1 MQDLDKIVTLWY
13 TGKNKKKRC
22 TMKKLF
28 ILVISASVLLTG
40 CVVPKF
46 GKHRPKVPAES
57 RVAETS
63 SSSSDSSSYS
73 LSESK
78 EIVSKT
84 LVGDLKGIHHRDT
97 VTYRGDKLLK
107 LRMELLSNLP
117 EEASGAAAT
126 MSPEEMTAIIR
137 EGMESEPN
145 YVEARNMEGVT
156 IEYSVTADKKLQAIV
171 DLDFEKMDVA
181 KVASLSFFKDLGL
194 NDIKDVSPSMFILGM
209 KLGGLKEE

>member
-1 MQDLDKIVTLWY
+1 
-13 TGKNKKKRC
+13 
-22 TMKKLF
+22 MKKLF

-57 RVAETS
+57 KVAKTSSSSS
-63 SSSSDSSSYS
+63 SSSSDSSTSAS
-73 LSESK
+73 SESTA
-78 EIVSKT
+78 IVSKT

-145 YVEARNMEGVT
+145 YVEAKNMEGVT
-156 IEYSVTADKKLQAIV
+156 IEYSVTADKKLQVIV
-171 DLDFEKMDVA
+171 DLDFEKMDIA

-194 NDIKDVSPSMFILGM
+194 NDIKDASPSMFILGM

>member
-1 MQDLDKIVTLWY
+1 
-13 TGKNKKKRC
+13 
-22 TMKKLF
+22 MKKLF

-40 CVVPKF
+40 CVFPKY

-57 RVAETS
+57 KVAKTSSSSS
-63 SSSSDSSSYS
+63 SSSSDSSTSTS
-73 LSESK
+73 SESTA
-78 EIVSKT
+78 IVSKT

-145 YVEARNMEGVT
+145 YVEAKNMEGVT

-171 DLDFEKMDVA
+171 DLDFEKMDIA

-194 NDIKDVSPSMFILGM
+194 NDIKDASPSMFILGM

>member
-1 MQDLDKIVTLWY
+1 
-13 TGKNKKKRC
+13 
-22 TMKKLF
+22 MKKLF

-57 RVAETS
+57 KVAKTSSSSSSS
-63 SSSSDSSSYS
+63 SSSSDSSTSAS
-73 LSESK
+73 SESTA
-78 EIVSKT
+78 IVSKT

-171 DLDFEKMDVA
+171 DLDFEKMDIA
-181 KVASLSFFKDLGL
+181 KAASLSFFKELGL
-194 NDIKDVSPSMFILGM
+194 NDIKDASPSMFILGM

>member
-1 MQDLDKIVTLWY
+1 
-13 TGKNKKKRC
+13 
-22 TMKKLF
+22 MKKLF

-40 CVVPKF
+40 CVFPKS

-57 RVAETS
+57 KVAKTSSSSS
-63 SSSSDSSSYS
+63 SSSSDSSTSAS
-73 LSESK
+73 SESTA
-78 EIVSKT
+78 IVSKT

-145 YVEARNMEGVT
+145 YVEAKNMEGVT

-171 DLDFEKMDVA
+171 DLDFEKMDIA
-181 KVASLSFFKDLGL
+181 KVASLSFFKELGL
-194 NDIKDVSPSMFILGM
+194 NDIKDASPSMFILGM

>member
-1 MQDLDKIVTLWY
+1 
-13 TGKNKKKRC
+13 
-22 TMKKLF
+22 MKKLF

-40 CVVPKF
+40 CVFPKY

-57 RVAETS
+57 KVAKTSSSSS
-63 SSSSDSSSYS
+63 SSSSDSSTSAS
-73 LSESK
+73 SESTA
-78 EIVSKT
+78 IVSKT

-145 YVEARNMEGVT
+145 YVEAKNMEGVT

-171 DLDFEKMDVA
+171 DLDFEKMDIA

-194 NDIKDVSPSMFILGM
+194 NDIKDASLSMFILGM

>member
-1 MQDLDKIVTLWY
+1 MQELDKIVALWY

-181 KVASLSFFKDLGL
+181 KVASLSFFEDLGL

>member
-1 MQDLDKIVTLWY
+1 
-13 TGKNKKKRC
+13 
-22 TMKKLF
+22 MKKLF

-40 CVVPKF
+40 CVFPKY

-57 RVAETS
+57 KVAKTSSSSS
-63 SSSSDSSSYS
+63 SSSSDSSTSAS
-73 LSESK
+73 SESTA
-78 EIVSKT
+78 IVSKT

-171 DLDFEKMDVA
+171 DLDFEKMDIA
-181 KVASLSFFKDLGL
+181 KVASLSFFKELGL
-194 NDIKDVSPSMFILGM
+194 NDIKDASPSMFILGM

>member
-1 MQDLDKIVTLWY
+1 
-13 TGKNKKKRC
+13 
-22 TMKKLF
+22 MKKLF

-40 CVVPKF
+40 CVFPKS

-57 RVAETS
+57 KVAKTSSSSS
-63 SSSSDSSSYS
+63 SSSSDSSTSAS
-73 LSESK
+73 SESTA
-78 EIVSKT
+78 IVSKT

-107 LRMELLSNLP
+107 LRMELLSNMP

-145 YVEARNMEGVT
+145 YVEAKNMEGVT

-171 DLDFEKMDVA
+171 DLDFEKMDIA

-194 NDIKDVSPSMFILGM
+194 NDIKDTSPSMFILGM

>member
-1 MQDLDKIVTLWY
+1 
-13 TGKNKKKRC
+13 
-22 TMKKLF
+22 MKKLF

-57 RVAETS
+57 KVAKTSSSSS
-63 SSSSDSSSYS
+63 SSSSDSSTSAS
-73 LSESK
+73 SESTA
-78 EIVSKT
+78 IVSKT

-194 NDIKDVSPSMFILGM
+194 NDIKDASPSMFILGM

>member
-1 MQDLDKIVTLWY
+1 
-13 TGKNKKKRC
+13 
-22 TMKKLF
+22 MKKLF

-40 CVVPKF
+40 CVFPKY

-57 RVAETS
+57 KVAKTSSS
-63 SSSSDSSSYS
+63 SSSSDSSTSAS
-73 LSESK
+73 SESTA
-78 EIVSKT
+78 IVSKT

-137 EGMESEPN
+137 EGME
-145 YVEARNMEGVT
+145 
-156 IEYSVTADKKLQAIV
+156 LQAIV

-181 KVASLSFFKDLGL
+181 KAASLSFFKDLGL
-194 NDIKDVSPSMFILGM
+194 NDIKDTSPSMFILGM

>member
-1 MQDLDKIVTLWY
+1 
-13 TGKNKKKRC
+13 
-22 TMKKLF
+22 MKKLF

-40 CVVPKF
+40 CVFPKS

-57 RVAETS
+57 KVAKTSSSSS
-63 SSSSDSSSYS
+63 SSSSDSSTSAS
-73 LSESK
+73 SESTA
-78 EIVSKT
+78 IVSKT

-145 YVEARNMEGVT
+145 YVEAKNMEGVT

-171 DLDFEKMDVA
+171 DLDFEKMDIA

-194 NDIKDVSPSMFILGM
+194 NDIKDTSPSMFILGM

>member
-1 MQDLDKIVTLWY
+1 
-13 TGKNKKKRC
+13 
-22 TMKKLF
+22 MKKLF

-40 CVVPKF
+40 CVFPKY

-57 RVAETS
+57 KVAKTSSSSS
-63 SSSSDSSSYS
+63 SSSSDSSTSAS
-73 LSESK
+73 SESTA
-78 EIVSKT
+78 IVSKT

-107 LRMELLSNLP
+107 LRMDLLSNLP

-145 YVEARNMEGVT
+145 YVEAKNMEGVT

-171 DLDFEKMDVA
+171 DLDFEKMDIA

>member
-1 MQDLDKIVTLWY
+1 
-13 TGKNKKKRC
+13 
-22 TMKKLF
+22 MKKLF

-40 CVVPKF
+40 CVFPKS

-57 RVAETS
+57 KVAKTSSSSS
-63 SSSSDSSSYS
+63 SSSSDSSTSAS
-73 LSESK
+73 SESTA
-78 EIVSKT
+78 IVSKT

-171 DLDFEKMDVA
+171 DLDFEKMDIA

-194 NDIKDVSPSMFILGM
+194 NDIKDTSPSMFILGM

>member
-1 MQDLDKIVTLWY
+1 M
-13 TGKNKKKRC
+13 R
-22 TMKKLF
+22 KLF

-40 CVVPKF
+40 CVFPKS

-57 RVAETS
+57 KVAKTSSSSS
-63 SSSSDSSSYS
+63 SSSSDSSTSAS
-73 LSESK
+73 SESTA
-78 EIVSKT
+78 IVSKT

-145 YVEARNMEGVT
+145 YVEAKNMEGVT

-171 DLDFEKMDVA
+171 DLDFEKMDIA

-194 NDIKDVSPSMFILGM
+194 NDIKDASPSMFILGM